1 MVSVWKNWMRCTKP
15 KDVFESN
22 GTLWVNAVSARL
34 EGVDTVDWRPVSRK
48 EVHKRGRESSLPS
61 NLAFFVPQR
70 LVIVVDEDVEDECGC
85 EVIESKCERSLSL
98 QFEFINGNV
107 GRLLGSEVD

>member
-1 MVSVWKNWMRCTKP
+1 MVSVWTNWMRCTKP

-48 EVHKRGRESSLPS
+48 EVHKGGRES
-61 NLAFFVPQR
+61 
-70 LVIVVDEDVEDECGC
+70 
-85 EVIESKCERSLSL
+85 
-98 QFEFINGNV
+98 
-107 GRLLGSEVD
+107 